1 MRIFL
6 SIIYIISLISGV
18 IVFYVYSLPVL
29 TTNYGSLTVI
39 SILTV
44 VFLLLFGI
52 YGLIGIRL
60 CKTICNQKNVPDN
73 EIEVSYYIRKKGL
86 LGKLFL
92 FPFIHIKSRYS
103 LVIAFFGSLVWMII
117 LMIVYFGIITKL
129 LNL

>member
-6 SIIYIISLISGV
+6 SIIYIISLVSGV

-29 TTNYGSLTVI
+29 TTNYGSLPVI

-60 CKTICNQKNVPDN
+60 CKTICNQNNMPN
-73 EIEVSYYIRKKGL
+73 SEIEVSYYIRKKGL

-103 LVIAFFGSLVWMII
+103 LVIAFFGSLVWIVI
-117 LMIVYFGIITKL
+117 LMVIYFGIVVKVL
-129 LNL
+129 

>member
-1 MRIFL
+1 MNIFL

-18 IVFYVYSLPVL
+18 IIFYVYSLPVL
-29 TTNYGSLTVI
+29 ATNYGSLPLF

-60 CKTICNQKNVPDN
+60 CKTICNQKNVPNN

-103 LVIAFFGSLVWMII
+103 LVIAFLGSLVWIVI
-117 LMIVYFGIITKL
+117 LMVIYFGIVVKVL
-129 LNL
+129 